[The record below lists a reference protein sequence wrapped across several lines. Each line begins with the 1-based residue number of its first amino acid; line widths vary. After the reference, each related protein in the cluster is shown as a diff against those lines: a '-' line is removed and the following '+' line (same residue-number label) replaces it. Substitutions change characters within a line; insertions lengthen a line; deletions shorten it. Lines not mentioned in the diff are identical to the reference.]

1 MGHHA
6 SKHKHKSGIHSTTAK
21 VGTPS
26 SKPKSSTTAAPSS
39 TLKLKLG
46 SKLTTRS
53 TSRKSQF
60 TKESRPLGSKDQNDH
75 QNNVTLNAKEALAKA
90 AEERL
95 QKLQGQKSGQRD
107 RLKDKA
113 KQSKNDKGL

>member
-6 SKHKHKSGIHSTTAK
+6 SKHKNKSGIHSTTAK

-53 TSRKSQF
+53 TSKNHNLQKSQ
-60 TKESRPLGSKDQNDH
+60 DH
-75 QNNVTLNAKEALAKA
+75 
-90 AEERL
+90 
-95 QKLQGQKSGQRD
+95 
-107 RLKDKA
+107 
-113 KQSKNDKGL
+113 